1 MKSIKRMIQYETVI
15 KQECSASLA
24 AYGNLSCGPVL
35 ALPRLSS
42 HIDFRPLGLASR
54 LLHDA
59 KLPSQHAAGRLAS
72 SCPYVSNKWFLLNL
86 ENHTTYHSE
95 KNEFHAKQLRYH
107 SEKNEFHVK
116 QLRYHSEKNE
126 FHADQTMSDS
136 LKIEFHADQTMSDS
150 LKIEFHVKQLR
161 YHSEKI
167 ELSLL
172 EGIFLRE
179 MRNLLSHT

>member
-1 MKSIKRMIQYETVI
+1 MKSIKRMIQYETAI

-59 KLPSQHAAGRLAS
+59 KLSSQHAAGWLATS
-72 SCPYVSNKWFLLNL
+72 FQLGSHRHPFMNL
-86 ENHTTYHSE
+86 ENQTMSDSL
-95 KNEFHAKQLRYH
+95 KNEFHAHQTMSDSLKIEL
-107 SEKNEFHVK
+107 
-116 QLRYHSEKNE
+116 
-126 FHADQTMSDS
+126 HANQTMSDS
-136 LKIEFHADQTMSDS
+136 LKIEFHAHQTMSDG
-150 LKIEFHVKQLR
+150 L
-161 YHSEKI
+161 KI

-172 EGIFLRE
+172 GGMFAYFASCVCSQAVVCYSFIIIK
-179 MRNLLSHT
+179 

>member
-1 MKSIKRMIQYETVI
+1 MKSIKRMIQYETAI

-24 AYGNLSCGPVL
+24 AYGILSCVPVFV
-35 ALPRLSS
+35 LPRLSS

-59 KLPSQHAAGRLAS
+59 KLSSQHAAGWLAS
-72 SCPYVSNKWFLLNL
+72 SCPYVSNKRFFMNL

-95 KNEFHAKQLRYH
+95 KIELHAKQLRYH

-116 QLRYHSEKNE
+116 QLRYHSEK
-126 FHADQTMSDS
+126 
-136 LKIEFHADQTMSDS
+136 IEFHA
-150 LKIEFHVKQLR
+150 KQLR

-167 ELSLL
+167 EFHAKQLRYHSVKFEMSLS
-172 EGIFLRE
+172 EAVFAYFAAFVSTWAVVCSSFI
-179 MRNLLSHT
+179 HH

>member
-1 MKSIKRMIQYETVI
+1 
-15 KQECSASLA
+15 
-24 AYGNLSCGPVL
+24 
-35 ALPRLSS
+35 
-42 HIDFRPLGLASR
+42 
-54 LLHDA
+54 
-59 KLPSQHAAGRLAS
+59 
-72 SCPYVSNKWFLLNL
+72 
-86 ENHTTYHSE
+86 
-95 KNEFHAKQLRYH
+95 
-107 SEKNEFHVK
+107 
-116 QLRYHSEKNE
+116 
-126 FHADQTMSDS
+126 MSDS